1 MVDQDTTGE
10 PLIKNSE
17 RKKMTDLEE
26 LVPGSEQQC
35 ECSIRCCKANVQRN
49 KTLYTIL
56 ALWFFIVGLLLV
68 FSGSVIDP
76 ILDWVEE
83 QNVKTE
89 DPVHIL
95 VAIFAAI
102 PVFSPHPLIIVSV
115 WLAIICFYWE
125 GWGLIL
131 GGIGLVV
138 GLFWIFFYTRYL
150 CSRDCQKNCVNRCFP
165 ESKAQFKMFE
175 RAVEDKPITMGV
187 ILQFS
192 PFQSQVILLIVM
204 AILESPDLLQFF
216 IGTWLGVMIS
226 CAPLMFMAMF
236 ASNLS
241 DALNPDEGD
250 AGTFIAAM
258 IAILLLVVASVY
270 IGLYAKKMLQFYAE
284 EELVNQVETHLAE
297 TEEDGFTFDKM
308 QRDTVREKLRMMGSL
323 SITSELP
330 EDVLVEFEQEYARS
344 GKYGSV
350 ELNLDTTPGIDGKF
364 SIANKVRRVSRPE
377 SLERSS
383 TQIL

>member
-1 MVDQDTTGE
+1 MIDKDTTGE
-10 PLIKNSE
+10 PLIKILE
-17 RKKMTDLEE
+17 RKMTDLEE
-26 LVPGSEQQC
+26 LVPGSGKQC
-35 ECSIRCCKANVQRN
+35 ECSVRCCKANVTRN

-56 ALWFFIVGLLLV
+56 ALWLFIVGLLII
-68 FSGSVIDP
+68 FSDSVIDP

-83 QNVKTE
+83 RNVKTD

-95 VAIFAAI
+95 VAILAAI
-102 PVFSPHPLIIVSV
+102 PVFSPHPLLVVSV

-125 GWGLIL
+125 GWGFIL
-131 GGIGLVV
+131 GGFGLAV
-138 GLFWIFFYTRYL
+138 GLLWIFLYTRYL

-165 ESKAQFKMFE
+165 ESKAQFRMFE

-192 PFQSQVILLIVM
+192 PFQSQVVLLIVM
-204 AILESPDLLQFF
+204 AILETPNLLPFF
-216 IGTWLGVMIS
+216 IGTWLGIMIS
-226 CAPLMFMAMF
+226 VSPLLFMAIF
-236 ASNLS
+236 ATSLS
-241 DALNPDEGD
+241 DALKPDEGD

-258 IAILLLVVASVY
+258 IAILLFVVASVY
-270 IGLYAKKMLQFYAE
+270 IGVYANKLLQFYAE
-284 EELVNQVETHLAE
+284 EELVNQVEDRLAE
-297 TEEDGFTFDKM
+297 TEDGGFSFDKM

-323 SITSELP
+323 SITSEQLP
-330 EDVLVEFEQEYARS
+330 EDVLLEFEQEHARS

-350 ELNLDTTPGIDGKF
+350 ELNLDTTPGMDAKF
-364 SIANKVRRVSRPE
+364 STANKLRRVSRPE